1 MAVCGVEF
9 RILGPVEVRVDGGEL
24 QVGGPRQ
31 RALLAFLLLSA
42 NRVVSRDRLIAE
54 LVPEQSGEAAARAL
68 TVQVS
73 RLRKALSSIDSPE
86 PRLVA
91 RAPGYVLHVEP
102 GELDLHTF
110 ERLVAEGR
118 QALEG
123 GDPDRAVAV
132 LREAESLWRGHP
144 LADLEFEPFARLEV
158 ERLEELRLAAVEER
172 IEVELELGQHA
183 ALVPELETLA
193 AKHPLRERLRGQL
206 MLALYRSG
214 RQADALRVYRE
225 TRRQLV
231 EELGIEPGQALRE
244 LESGILR
251 QDDTL
256 ESPAARPGSHT
267 LAVVGDRGPRPP
279 KPADAP
285 AVSPPRP
292 RSRRPLLTGAAA
304 LIVAAGTLGGALAAD
319 LGSSRSRP
327 AAPNTIVVIDPR
339 TNALSATTAVGAR
352 PGALVAGSG
361 GVWVANLDDRTITRI
376 DPRTRKVVRTIPVAV
391 EVAGLAD
398 GAGSV
403 WYTTSKGRLSRIE
416 PAYDSTAPVASLGA
430 HGGRF
435 ARPVRPAAVGFGSV
449 WVVDASG
456 LVARVSPATGKVIAK
471 VQVGTNATAIAAGEG
486 AVWVASPLDDTVS
499 QIDPTNAVTT
509 IPVGH
514 GPTGLAVGAGAVWVT
529 DRYDDTVQRIDPKTG
544 SVVTTIPVGSSPEAI
559 AVAAGAVWVAN
570 SHDGTVTRI
579 DPATN
584 KVVHVIA
591 VDGTPTAIAAVK
603 GKPWVAVAASALPF
617 GAKPAA
623 GVARF
628 TLETDLSSPDP
639 ALAFDFASWQIERST
654 CALLASYPER
664 QGPDALV
671 ASPELARS
679 VSRSA
684 DGKTWTFE
692 LRRGVR
698 FSPPSREEMS
708 ALTVKRSFERALDPR
723 MRGAASY
730 VLPSIAGEPA
740 FLAGK
745 ARHVSGIVADGE
757 RLTIRLTAPTPDLLA
772 RLAVPFF
779 CIVPSNTP
787 VDPNGIPSI
796 PSAGPYYVASYVPD
810 QELVLRRNPNYRG
823 QRPRHLAEIV
833 YAIGIGKAKG
843 EAMVQH
849 GQSDYAVDGPPAADQ
864 QRLLA
869 HATASSNARSRVRFL
884 AYPSL
889 TVRYLAL
896 NTRRPLF
903 AHARLRR
910 AVSYAIDRNEL
921 ASVLRRTFSKW
932 ENAGGE
938 PTDSYLPPGVP
949 GGPGGQLYPFH
960 ADPRAAR
967 RLTGNVHAT
976 AVLYTCDTAPCPQVA
991 AVLSTDLGRIGIRLR
1006 IKTFPL
1012 GVLYQKATLPNA
1024 PYDILAYGWA
1034 PDWLD
1039 PANVL
1044 GPFLDASAIGTPN
1057 NANFANFV
1065 DRRYAVRFAA
1075 ASRLYPPER
1084 YRAFARLVREL
1095 ERRASPLVAYSVDA
1109 SYNLFSS
1116 RLGCQLYQPLY
1127 GVDLGALC
1135 VNS

>member
-1 MAVCGVEF
+1 MTTCGVEF
-9 RILGPVEVRVDGGEL
+9 RILGPLEVRVDGVAV
-24 QVGGPRQ
+24 QIGGPRQ

-42 NRVVSRDRLIAE
+42 NRVVSRDRLIEE
-54 LVPEQSGEAAARAL
+54 LVPEHNAQAAARAL

-73 RLRKALSSIDSPE
+73 RLRKALNSIDGAE

-91 RAPGYVLHVEP
+91 RPPGYVLRIEP

-110 ERLVAEGR
+110 EQLVAEGR
-118 QALEG
+118 RALEND
-123 GDPDRAVAV
+123 DPGRAAAM
-132 LREAESLWRGHP
+132 LREGESLWRGRP
-144 LADLEFEPFARLEV
+144 LADLEFEPFARLEI
-158 ERLEELRLAAVEER
+158 ERLEELRLAAVEQR
-172 IEVELELGQHA
+172 IDAELELGHHT
-183 ALVPELETLA
+183 ALVPDLETLA
-193 AKHPLRERLRGQL
+193 AEHPLRERLCGQL

-225 TRRQLV
+225 TRRELV

-251 QDDTL
+251 QDDAL
-256 ESPAARPGSHT
+256 DSPAALSGSRT
-267 LAVVGDRGPRPP
+267 MTAGADRAPRLPRP
-279 KPADAP
+279 DHAP
-285 AVSPPRP
+285 DMPVPRA
-292 RSRRPLLTGAAA
+292 RSWRPLLIGAAA
-304 LIVAAGTLGGALAAD
+304 LMVVAATLAAV
-319 LGSSRSRP
+319 LAGERGSSRSP
-327 AAPNTIVVIDPR
+327 PGSPNTIAVIDPR
-339 TNALSATTAVGAR
+339 TTAITATTAVGTR

-361 GVWVANLDDRTITRI
+361 GVWVANLDDRTVTRI
-376 DPRTRKVVRTIPVAV
+376 DPRTRRVVRTIPVAV
-391 EVAGLAD
+391 EVAGLAG
-398 GAGSV
+398 GADSI
-403 WYTTSKGRLSRIE
+403 WYTTSNGHLFRIE
-416 PAYDSTAPVASLGA
+416 PAYDSTGRIADLGEND
-430 HGGRF
+430 GRF

-456 LVARVSPATGKVIAK
+456 LVARVNPTTGKVIAE

-509 IPVGH
+509 IRVGH
-514 GPTGLAVGAGAVWVT
+514 GPSGIAAGAGAVWVT
-529 DRYDDTVQRIDPKTG
+529 NRYDDTVQRINPQTG
-544 SVVTTIPVGSSPEAI
+544 SVVTTIPVGSSPEAV
-559 AVAAGAVWVAN
+559 AVVAGAVWVAD
-570 SHDGTVTRI
+570 SHDGTVARI

-584 KVVHVIA
+584 KVVRLIPV
-591 VDGTPTAIAAVK
+591 GGSPTALAGVR
-603 GKPWVAVAASALPF
+603 GKLWVTVSASALPL

-623 GVARF
+623 DVARF
-628 TLETDLSSPDP
+628 TLQTDLSSPDP

-664 QGPDALV
+664 QGPQALV
-671 ASPELARS
+671 ARPELARS

-692 LRRGVR
+692 LRRGGR
-698 FSPPSREEMS
+698 FSPPSREAVS
-708 ALTVKRSFERALDPR
+708 ALTVKRSFERSLDPR

-745 ARHVSGIVADGE
+745 AGHISGIVADGY
-757 RLTIRLTAPTPDLLA
+757 RLTIRLAVPTPDLLA
-772 RLAVPFF
+772 RLAVPYF
-779 CIVPSNTP
+779 CVVPSNTP
-787 VDPNGIPSI
+787 VDPNGVPLI
-796 PSAGPYYVASYVPD
+796 PSAGPYYVASYVPN

-823 QRPRHLAEIV
+823 PRPRRLAKIV
-833 YAIGIGKAKG
+833 YGIGIGQARG
-843 EAMVQH
+843 EGMVQH

-864 QRLLA
+864 ERLLRA
-869 HATASSNARSRVRFL
+869 QASSSNGRSRIRFL
-884 AYPSL
+884 AYPSI

-921 ASVLRRTFSKW
+921 ARVLRRTLSRRGS
-932 ENAGGE
+932 EGGQ

-949 GGPGGQLYPFH
+949 GGPGRHVYPFH
-960 ADPRAAR
+960 ADVREAR
-967 RLTGNVHAT
+967 RLAGDVHRT
-976 AVLYTCDTAPCPQVA
+976 AVLYTCDVSPCPQA
-991 AVLSTDLGRIGIRLR
+991 AAALASDLGRIGIRLR
-1006 IKTFPL
+1006 VQTFPL
-1012 GVLYQKATLPNA
+1012 GVLYEKATSPNA
-1024 PYDILAYGWA
+1024 PYDILAYGWS

-1039 PANVL
+1039 PSNVL
-1044 GPFLDASAIGTPN
+1044 GPFLDTSALGTPN
-1057 NANFANFV
+1057 NANFANFA
-1065 DRRYAVRFAA
+1065 DPRYAERFAA

-1084 YRAFARLVREL
+1084 YRAFARLVRDL

-1135 VNS
+1135 IKN

>member
-1 MAVCGVEF
+1 VEF
-9 RILGPVEVRVDGGEL
+9 RILGPVEVRVDGAEL

-54 LVPEQSGEAAARAL
+54 LVPEQSGEAAARVL

-73 RLRKALSSIDSPE
+73 RLRKALGCIEGAE

-91 RAPGYVLHVEP
+91 RAPGYVLRVEP
-102 GELDLHTF
+102 GELDLHAF

-118 QALEG
+118 RAFEG
-123 GDPDRAVAV
+123 GDPRRAVAV
-132 LREAESLWRGHP
+132 LREAESLWRGRP

-158 ERLEELRLAAVEER
+158 ERLEELRLAALEER
-172 IEVELELGQHA
+172 IEAELELGHHA

-244 LESGILR
+244 LQSGILR

-256 ESPAARPGSHT
+256 ESPAARPGSR
-267 LAVVGDRGPRPP
+267 AVAVAADREPQPP
-279 KPADAP
+279 KPPDASAVPP
-285 AVSPPRP
+285 APRA
-292 RSRRPLLTGAAA
+292 RSRRPLLIGAAA
-304 LIVAAGTLGGALAAD
+304 LVVAAGTLGAALAAD
-319 LGSSRSRP
+319 LGSSRSRT
-327 AAPNTIVVIDPR
+327 AAPNAIAVIDPR
-339 TNALSATTAVGAR
+339 TNAVSATTAVGAR
-352 PGALVAGSG
+352 PGALVTGSG
-361 GVWVANLDDRTITRI
+361 GVWVANLDDRTVTRI
-376 DPRTRKVVRTIPVAV
+376 DPRTRRVVRTIPVAV
-391 EVAGLAD
+391 EVAGLAG

-403 WYTTSKGRLSRIE
+403 WYTTSKGRLFRIE
-416 PAYDSTAPVASLGA
+416 PAYDSTARIADLGE
-430 HGGRF
+430 HDGRF

-449 WVVDASG
+449 WVVDAAG
-456 LVARVSPATGKVIAK
+456 LVARVNPTTGKVIAK

-514 GPTGLAVGAGAVWVT
+514 GPSGLAVGAGAVWVT

-544 SVVTTIPVGSSPEAI
+544 SVVTTIPVGSSPEAV
-559 AVAAGAVWVAN
+559 AVAAGAVWVAD
-570 SHDGTVTRI
+570 SHDGTVARI
-579 DPATN
+579 DPSTD
-584 KVVHVIA
+584 KVVRMIPVG
-591 VDGTPTAIAAVK
+591 GTPTAIGAVS
-603 GKPWVAVAASALPF
+603 GKPWVAVAAGALPF

-623 GVARF
+623 DVARF
-628 TLETDLSSPDP
+628 TLQTDLSSPDP

-664 QGPDALV
+664 QGREALV
-671 ASPELARS
+671 ARPELARS

-692 LRRGVR
+692 LRRGVG
-698 FSPPSREEMS
+698 FSPPSREEVS
-708 ALTVKRSFERALDPR
+708 ALTVKRSFERAMDPR

-730 VLPSIAGEPA
+730 VLPSIAGESA

-745 ARHVSGIVADGE
+745 TRYVSGIVADGE
-757 RLTIRLTAPTPDLLA
+757 RLTIRLTTPTPDLLA

-779 CIVPSNTP
+779 CVVPSNTP
-787 VDPNGIPSI
+787 VDPNGVPSI

-823 QRPRHLAEIV
+823 PRPRHLAEIV
-833 YAIGIGKAKG
+833 YAIGIGKAQG

-849 GQSDYAVDGPPAADQ
+849 GQSDYAVDGLPAADQ
-864 QRLLA
+864 PRLLRA
-869 HATASSNARSRVRFL
+869 RVTASKARSRL
-884 AYPSL
+884 KLLTYPSL

-910 AVSYAIDRNEL
+910 AVSYVIDRNEL
-921 ASVLRRTFSKW
+921 ARVLRRTLSKW
-932 ENAGGE
+932 ENEGGQ

-949 GGPGGQLYPFH
+949 GGPGRHLYPFH
-960 ADPRAAR
+960 AEPREAR
-967 RLTGNVHAT
+967 RLAGSIHAT

-991 AVLSTDLGRIGIRLR
+991 AVLSSDLGRIGIRLR
-1006 IKTFPL
+1006 VKTFPL

-1024 PYDILAYGWA
+1024 AYDILAYGWA

-1044 GPFLDASAIGTPN
+1044 GPFLQTSAIGTPN
-1057 NANFANFV
+1057 NANFANFA
-1065 DRRYAVRFAA
+1065 DPRYAAQFAA

-1084 YRAFARLVREL
+1084 YRAFARLVRDL

-1127 GVDLGALC
+1127 GVDLGTLC
-1135 VNS
+1135 VNG